1 MKINIDHNINEVVK
15 AFRKAPDVMMT
26 AVDRK
31 LGRGA
36 LEVSRAAKIEA
47 PKARSLLTNSIRSK
61 RVRLNEYLISPG
73 VNYAAPVEEGTRGG
87 GWPSK
92 QVLAVWM
99 SARGIDASL
108 NFVIA
113 RAIYRKGTREQPYM
127 APALKDKISR
137 VMALVRQGVDDGL
150 RKVAAMR

>member
-1 MKINIDHNINEVVK
+1 MRINIDSNASELVR
-15 AFRKAPDVMMT
+15 AFKKAPAVMMRSI
-26 AVDRK
+26 DRK

-36 LEVSRAAKIEA
+36 LEVAREAKIKA
-47 PKARSLLTNSIRSK
+47 PKARSLLTNSIRSS
-61 RVRLNEYLISPG
+61 RVRLGEYLISAG
-73 VNYAAPVEEGTRGG
+73 TNYAGYVEEGTRRG

-127 APALKDKISR
+127 APALNDKTSR
-137 VMALVRQGVDDGL
+137 VMALVRQGVKDGL
-150 RKVAAMR
+150 REVAAIR